1 MIRAKSVSHLLLLI
15 AIFFPFSSFP
25 RLGYDDPAPRDA
37 FDDLINFIDSSPEV
51 CDIISNTNFESART
65 ADKVTVVTFLQ
76 NLGVVRLLEKN
87 FFLRSNIVRT
97 RSLLDYP
104 WNWPWRHDKENKAV
118 YVDLFYNQTSRGF
131 FNEHSS
137 NICTYLAITD
147 QQFLQIL
154 EEVLQTANRTFSP
167 DLNNPIIPIAGALDY
182 LNLFSTFTVQE
193 RRLGLMLGG
202 KKSINCW
209 HITAMAPWYYLE
221 RNHYVDPQVQADL
234 LELSKDIFG
243 APADEAELHAA
254 ERRQHELEDAY
265 LISDKFGIGDTR
277 IYADYPII
285 KKDMFCSRLGVLTTI
300 PTAFAWKKGLKGSSL
315 HRIKT
320 RPQLDLLQIFDDA
333 NATKAGAPFTNT
345 QPINFAFAILENLS
359 AMLLEAPM
367 GNGGHFGL
375 GAYVRNRSPLNTFI
389 KQKWA
394 ADVTMRSFISLEY
407 LFPATEWRSF
417 RIPAE
422 EALFNS
428 RDFLELENQAIINS
442 NYEFLVQQI
451 TNRFIPYALQARV
464 HPGIVFR
471 WSSQLFYEGCDWFG
485 FSFGTDTYVRN
496 KEKLRHVDASA
507 AVKRIID
514 QYHARYPTAYQAKLA
529 GSIFFKIDKPD
540 KFWTIS
546 LFADYTYMNRG
557 IGADF
562 SLTLNTD
569 VSF

>member
-1 MIRAKSVSHLLLLI
+1 MIQTKSFSHLVLLLLI
-15 AIFFPFSSFP
+15 LTIFPTTGFSE
-25 RLGYDDPAPRDA
+25 PRDA
-37 FDDLINFIDSSPEV
+37 FDDLIAFVDNSPEV
-51 CDIISNTNFESART
+51 CDIIGNTNFESIRT
-65 ADKVTVVTFLQ
+65 TNKDVVLTLLD
-76 NLGVVRLLEKN
+76 NIGVIRLIQEN
-87 FFLRSNIVRT
+87 FFLRSNIIRT

-104 WNWPWRHDKENKAV
+104 WNLPWRHDKDKKAV
-118 YVDLFYNQTSRGF
+118 FVDLFYNQTSRAF
-131 FNEHSS
+131 FTQDSS
-137 NICTYLAITD
+137 NICTYLALTND
-147 QQFLQIL
+147 GFLQRLQDIL
-154 EEVLQTANRTFSP
+154 TNIRNNFAP
-167 DLNNPIIPIAGALDY
+167 DLNTDQLIELLD
-182 LNLFSTFTVQE
+182 LFTTFTVQE

-202 KKSINCW
+202 KTAINCW
-209 HITAMAPWYYLE
+209 HITVLAPWYYLE
-221 RNHYVDPQVQADL
+221 RNHFVDDRVQQDL
-234 LELSKDIFG
+234 LELSEEIFG
-243 APADEAELHAA
+243 RPANLCELHAA
-254 ERRQHELEDAY
+254 ERRQHELEEAY

-277 IYADYPII
+277 IYADFPII
-285 KKDMFCSRLGVLTTI
+285 KKEKLTTRLGILSTI

-315 HRIKT
+315 HLIKR
-320 RPQLDLLQIFDDA
+320 RPELDLVQIFDDA
-333 NATKAGAPFTNT
+333 TLSIAGAPFTNP
-345 QPINFAFAILENLS
+345 QPINFAFAVLENLG
-359 AMLLEAPM
+359 AMLLESPL

-375 GAYVRNRSPLNTFI
+375 GTYIRNRSPLTSLI
-389 KQKWA
+389 KQNWA
-394 ADVTMRSFISLEY
+394 KDVTMRSFISLEY

-417 RIPAE
+417 RIPVE

-428 RDFLELENQAIINS
+428 RNFLDTEDQAVVNS
-442 NYEFLVQQI
+442 NYAFLLEQI
-451 TNRFIPYALQARV
+451 TNRFIPYALEARV

-496 KEKLRHVDASA
+496 KEKLSDVNATR

>member
-1 MIRAKSVSHLLLLI
+1 MIRAKSFSHLLLLVI
-15 AIFFPFSSFP
+15 IFPFSLLCD
-25 RLGYDDPAPRDA
+25 RAPRDA
-37 FDDLINFIDSSPEV
+37 FDDLVNFIDSSPEV
-51 CDIISNTNFESART
+51 CDIIGNTNFEVART
-65 ADKVTVVTFLQ
+65 TSKDFVLTILANT
-76 NLGVVRLLEKN
+76 GAIRLLEKN
-87 FFLRSNIVRT
+87 FFLRSNIIRT
-97 RSLLDYP
+97 RSLLDYE
-104 WNWPWRHDKENKAV
+104 WNLPWRHDKEHKAV
-118 YVDLFYNQTSRGF
+118 FVDLFYNQTTRAF

-137 NICTYLAITD
+137 NICSYLAIAD
-147 QQFLQIL
+147 QQFLSIL
-154 EEVLQTANRTFSP
+154 EEVLETINITFP
-167 DLNNPIIPIAGALDY
+167 PEPGKPPLVPIDAALKYFD
-182 LNLFSTFTVQE
+182 LFSTFTVQE

-202 KKSINCW
+202 KQTINCW
-209 HITAMAPWYYLE
+209 HITFMAPWYYLE
-221 RNHYVDPQVQADL
+221 RNHFVDPQVQEDL
-234 LELSKDIFG
+234 LELSEDIFG
-243 APADEAELHAA
+243 KPTTPAELHAA
-254 ERRQHELEDAY
+254 ERRQHELEEAY

-277 IYADYPII
+277 IYADFPLI
-285 KKDMFCSRLGVLTTI
+285 KKEKLTTRLGFLSTI

-315 HRIKT
+315 HLIKT

-333 NATKAGAPFTNT
+333 QLTIQGAPFTNP
-345 QPINFAFAILENLS
+345 QPINFAFAVLENLS

-375 GAYVRNRSPLNTFI
+375 GMYIRNRSPLTSII

-394 ADVTMRSFISLEY
+394 TDVTMRSFVSLEY

-417 RIPAE
+417 RIPVE

-428 RDFLELENQAIINS
+428 RNFTDFEEQATIND
-442 NYEFLVQQI
+442 NYAFLVRQI

-496 KEKLRHVDASA
+496 KEKLRHVDAPQ

-562 SLTLNTD
+562 NLTLNTD